1 MVSKRSRREF
11 SQRRYSNDRLSPQQ
25 QIEQNIQQHHRRDDP
40 YRRAANG
47 SVEIS
52 SSNQKQD
59 SSEVVL
65 EAITDFTHKYADA
78 TCSTEEQFAYAQE
91 HFHKSHEFQQ
101 LTREQQDWFKQNLQ
115 KQEQDSS
122 EVVLEA
128 IADFTHKYAD
138 TTCSTEEQF
147 AYAQEHFH
155 KSHED
160 QQHTREE
167 QDWFKQN
174 LQKQEQ
180 DSSEVVLEAI
190 ADFTH
195 KYADATCSTEEQF
208 AYAQEHFHKSHE
220 FQQLTREQQDWF
232 KQNLQKQEQ
241 DSSEVV
247 LEAIADF
254 THKYAD
260 ATCS

>member
-65 EAITDFTHKYADA
+65 EAIADFTHKYADA

-155 KSHED
+155 KSHE
-160 QQHTREE
+160 
-167 QDWFKQN
+167 
-174 LQKQEQ
+174 
-180 DSSEVVLEAI
+180 
-190 ADFTH
+190 
-195 KYADATCSTEEQF
+195 
-208 AYAQEHFHKSHE
+208 

-241 DSSEVV
+241 DSSEVE
-247 LEAIADF
+247 LKAIADF